1 MTDLCGVGVGTGAA
15 TGRAFWLTRDAS
27 DSPDAP
33 DASDTQVTRDTPD
46 ASSRSPDAER
56 ERFERARSRT
66 VEELRDEQERAAAA
80 VGKAAEDV
88 LATHETFL
96 YDPAFEERV
105 EEAIE
110 ADETAERAVASALE
124 DWIEAFEDTGGKTA
138 ARADDLRDLRGRL
151 LRAFPGESGRS
162 VRGVPPNAVVLAER
176 LEPSQAVRLA
186 EEGATGVATVSGSRT
201 SHAAILLRSRGVP
214 AVVGV
219 GEALRTVEEGS
230 RVGVDA
236 AAGRVTLAPG
246 DDADADSLARE
257 TPGDVRTASGTPLA
271 VTANVGSSREAA
283 VALERGADGVGL
295 FRSEFLALRSDGVPD
310 VDAQTEAYAAALD
323 RFPEGRVAVRTFD
336 FGGDKPLP
344 GTDGTG
350 PRGVAG
356 SLATPDRHRDQLR
369 ALCRAAADGAGDLT
383 VVLPHVTRVEEVTAV
398 RDHLDAVTD
407 ELAEEGVAYERPDLG
422 VMVETPAAVELA
434 PELADRVASVSL
446 GTNDLARYVLG
457 TTRDADPEA
466 TEPAV
471 IRAIERAVA
480 AANDAGVRVRCCGEA
495 AADPDFAAML
505 VGFGVTE
512 TSVAPDA
519 VPAVRRRLDGI
530 DADAAA
536 VVAERA
542 AAAST
547 KSEVDSLLNR
557 ES

>member
-1 MTDLCGVGVGTGAA
+1 MTDLRGVGVGTGAA
-15 TGRAFWLTRDAS
+15 TGKAFWLTRDAS
-27 DSPDAP
+27 DSPDTP
-33 DASDTQVTRDTPD
+33 DASDTQTAHGTPED
-46 ASSRSPDAER
+46 SSRSPDAER

-151 LRAFPGESGRS
+151 LRAFPGESERS

-186 EEGATGVATVSGSRT
+186 EEGVTAVATVSGSRT

-219 GEALRTVEEGS
+219 GEALRTVEGGS

-246 DDADADSLARE
+246 DDDAGSLVQE
-257 TPGDVRTASGTPLA
+257 TPSDVRTASGTPLA

-295 FRSEFLALRSDGVPD
+295 FRSEFLAFRSDGVPD
-310 VDAQTEAYAAALD
+310 ADAQTEAYAAALD
-323 RFPEGRVAVRTFD
+323 RFPESRVAVRTFD

-344 GTDGTG
+344 GTDETG

-356 SLATPDRHRDQLR
+356 SLANPDRHRDQLR
-369 ALCRAAADGAGDLT
+369 ALCRAAARGAGDLT

-407 ELAEEGVAYERPDLG
+407 ELADEGVAYERPDLG

-480 AANDAGVRVRCCGEA
+480 AATDAGVRVRCCGEA
-495 AADPDFAAML
+495 TADPDFAALL

-519 VPAVRRRLDGI
+519 VPAVRRRLDGL

-536 VVAERA
+536 AVAERA

-547 KSEVDSLLNR
+547 KSEVDSLLNG